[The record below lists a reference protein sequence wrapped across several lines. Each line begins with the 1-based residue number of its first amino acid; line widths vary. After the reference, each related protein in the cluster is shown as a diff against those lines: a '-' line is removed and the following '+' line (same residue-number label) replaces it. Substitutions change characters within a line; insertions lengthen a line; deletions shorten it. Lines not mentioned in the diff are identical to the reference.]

1 MLAFVR
7 SYPLPFL
14 TADLIASISADNK
27 YSLVLISEYLR
38 ELGDLDEI
46 FSALPTFD
54 SWMVASESDIE
65 TFYRIFGLSSPPK
78 IIALLLCEIPKPLQS
93 LSLNFLLFNQ
103 KVKKTETR
111 SPLHILNSRL
121 RALAI

>member
-14 TADLIASISADNK
+14 TADLIASISANNK

-54 SWMVASESDIE
+54 SWKVTNVM
-65 TFYRIFGLSSPPK
+65 TQLPK
-78 IIALLLCEIPKPLQS
+78 
-93 LSLNFLLFNQ
+93 N
-103 KVKKTETR
+103 
-111 SPLHILNSRL
+111 
-121 RALAI
+121 